1 MLNYFRSISA
11 LLLIFC
17 LGVTLLA
24 NEQATYY
31 FPDQLGSS
39 WVYVDQDGNELTRYA
54 IEEKDVEGETFRAFS
69 YEPAIEDW
77 EDYDWVIHPFLY
89 QVNENWISFYVG
101 SDIEDVIKSR
111 VSKSME
117 EARDQLDQQLDQ
129 QEVANKL
136 PPGFNIDLDYTVDPT
151 VQDHFYL
158 LLTPVTFNEEWVA
171 MEYQYKLDMSLSIQA
186 DRHTTED
193 RPIDSSLIKVVQ
205 TGKVIGTE
213 TVETEAGTFKD
224 CLKIEYRTVETTTST
239 KLPAE
244 QSQPLLEQEANEE
257 QEVDESIKTLWL
269 APNVGIVKFKNED
282 EDITLELKS
291 YEIESDNSENEENK

>member
-31 FPDQLGSS
+31 FPDKLGSS

-77 EDYDWVIHPFLY
+77 ENYDWIIHPFLY
-89 QVNENWISFYVG
+89 QVNENWISFYAG

-111 VSKSME
+111 MSENMQE
-117 EARDQLDQQLDQ
+117 TQEQLQEQLNQ
-129 QEVANKL
+129 QEIVDQL
-136 PPGFNIDLDYTVDPT
+136 PPGVTIDLDYTVDPT
-151 VQDHFYL
+151 AQDHFYL
-158 LLTPVTFNEEWVA
+158 LLTPATFNEEWIA
-171 MEYQYKLDMSLSIQA
+171 MEYQYKLDMSLSIQV
-186 DRHTTED
+186 DLHTTED
-193 RPIDSSLIKVVQ
+193 HPINSSSVKVVQ

-282 EDITLELKS
+282 EDIALELKS
-291 YEIESDNSENEENK
+291 YEIKSDNSENEENK